1 MIKKGNNKN
10 MSNEV
15 FSSNDFET
23 FWVPEDGYTL
33 IPLHSVGTMLCSQAG
48 SESEVPQGMTY
59 PMLVDGGWDIFGGV
73 HLVDADLEWF
83 KGLEPGSKDYEVVS
97 EVVSELNNCR
107 LSLHLHG
114 Q

>member
-1 MIKKGNNKN
+1 

-48 SESEVPQGMTY
+48 PESEVPQGMTY

-73 HLVDADLEWF
+73 HLEDVDCEWF
-83 KGLEPGSKDYEVVS
+83 DSLDTNDRELVNNILELV
-97 EVVSELNNCR
+97 
-107 LSLHLHG
+107 
-114 Q
+114 

>member
-1 MIKKGNNKN
+1 MTKKEKN

-48 SESEVPQGMTY
+48 PESEVPQGMTY
-59 PMLVDGGWDIFGGV
+59 PMNGDGTHDEAMGV
-73 HLVDADLEWF
+73 HLQDVDSEWF
-83 KGLEPGSKDYEVVS
+83 DSLDTDDRELVNNILELV
-97 EVVSELNNCR
+97 
-107 LSLHLHG
+107 
-114 Q
+114 

>member
-59 PMLVDGGWDIFGGV
+59 PMLVDGGWDENMGV
-73 HLVDADLEWF
+73 HLEDVDCEWF
-83 KGLEPGSKDYEVVS
+83 DSLDTNDRELVNNILELV
-97 EVVSELNNCR
+97 
-107 LSLHLHG
+107 
-114 Q
+114 

>member
-1 MIKKGNNKN
+1 

-33 IPLHSVGTMLCSQAG
+33 VPLHSVGTMLCTQAG

-59 PMLVDGGWDIFGGV
+59 PMLADGSGWDTDAGV
-73 HLVDADLEWF
+73 SLEDVDTEWF
-83 KGLEPGSKDYEVVS
+83 DNLDTDDRELVNNILELV
-97 EVVSELNNCR
+97 
-107 LSLHLHG
+107 
-114 Q
+114 